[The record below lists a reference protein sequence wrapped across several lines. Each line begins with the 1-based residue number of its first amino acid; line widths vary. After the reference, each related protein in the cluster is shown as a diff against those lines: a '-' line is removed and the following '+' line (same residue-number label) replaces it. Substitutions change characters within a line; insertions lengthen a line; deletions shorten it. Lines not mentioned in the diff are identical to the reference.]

1 MVLGSSGQISFSQI
15 RTEMGGT
22 GQVAMSSYYSNGTT
36 GARGVTGIPYTGA
49 IQFSHFYSKTA
60 IPVTSGLIAKYS
72 GESWNGSVLVDETG
86 GTYNSSAATGTINV
100 GANGLNG
107 SKTYI
112 YGGTTSG
119 ITLPVG
125 ILPTTYTM
133 FHIMRYNFG
142 TRQRIIDGVAGNFL
156 SGFWSGSTGC
166 AYHNGWITSYGTD
179 RHLNTWVLSTDQNSY
194 YASQQVNRTTSSGG
208 TSQQITINNG
218 VYASTDRSD
227 WVFACLLVYNTTL
240 STGDILLMENYLRG
254 IYGVPTV
261 SYYNWYSA
269 FTKVNSAYTMVQ
281 SGTDPDV
288 LISMN
293 SSSVGSSATG
303 LYISGQSLQNY
314 SQVVID
320 FDLQI
325 GNATADGFSFYMGGT
340 TYGVTEFG
348 PTNSYS
354 VGFQIYNGVKSPGIY
369 LYDTTASGTSTG
381 IARYGSTTLST
392 SSWIPVKIIYT
403 KSTTN
408 TWQILYNNTSVITYS
423 DANNTSWLSTAGGY
437 WGFGCRTGGFAGNY
451 YVRHVS
457 VSFAT

>member
-22 GQVAMSSYYSNGTT
+22 GQVAMSSYYSNGAT

-49 IQFSHFYSKTA
+49 IQFSHFYGKTA

-72 GESWNGSVLVDETG
+72 GESWNGSTLIDETG
-86 GTYNSSAATGTINV
+86 AIYNSVATVGTINT
-100 GANGLNG
+100 GPNGLNG
-107 SKTYI
+107 SKTYL
-112 YGGTTSG
+112 YGNTSSG
-119 ITLPVG
+119 IRLPVG

-133 FHIMRYNFG
+133 FHIVRYNFG
-142 TRQRIIDGVAGNFL
+142 ARQRIIDGVAGNFL
-156 SGFWSGSTGC
+156 SGFWNNTTGS

-194 YASQQVNRTTSSGG
+194 YASQQINRTTASGG
-208 TSQQITINNG
+208 TSQQIGINYG
-218 VYASTDRSD
+218 SSTEKSD

-240 STGDILLMENYLRG
+240 SAGDILLMENYLRG

-269 FTKVNSAYTMVQ
+269 FTKVNSSFTLVQ
-281 SGTDPDV
+281 TGTDPDV
-288 LISMN
+288 EIQMN
-293 SSSVGSSATG
+293 SSSIGASTTG

-314 SQVVID
+314 SQVVVDFEVKID
-320 FDLQI
+320 
-325 GNATADGFSFYMGGT
+325 NASADGISFYMGGT
-340 TYGVTEFG
+340 TYGIGEFG
-348 PTNSYS
+348 PTGSYS
-354 VGFQIYNGVKSPGIY
+354 VGFQIFNGSKSPGIY
-369 LYDTTASGTSTG
+369 LYDTTASTSSTG

-423 DANNTSWLSTAGGY
+423 DANNTSWLSSAGGY
-437 WGFGCRTGGFAGNY
+437 WGFGSRTGLSTGDY
-451 YVRHVS
+451 YVRRVS
-457 VSFAT
+457 VSVAS